1 MSDVESRISDV
12 GRRTAHISFRIRD
25 TTVPKKYTL
34 PPVCL
39 FGVHIRLIWLF
50 LNTDRKILNSKR
62 IISKKWRNSNTD
74 FAKYKLKTKP
84 PTLLII
90 KCLLNHWFITN
101 GILYNTIRKHRQL
114 KKEVF
119 PSRRTFLYTWGGLVQ
134 RAIFKINLF
143 SAWMGETNRENVS
156 DEARGQREMSGSPKK
171 RNKQKNQTY
180 WKMQPSIIIFPRR
193 GSIGSL
199 ARR

>member
-1 MSDVESRISDV
+1 MSDIKCRMSNLGSQMSEE
-12 GRRTAHISFRIRD
+12 GRLPHKRYQGS
-25 TTVPKKYTL
+25 KKVYT
-34 PPVCL
+34 PVCL

-90 KCLLNHWFITN
+90 KCLLNHWFMTN
-101 GILYNTIRKHRQL
+101 GILYNTIRKHRQP

-119 PSRRTFLYTWGGLVQ
+119 PSRRTFLYTRGGLVQ

-156 DEARGQREMSGSPKK
+156 DEARGRREMSGSQKK
-171 RNKQKNQTY
+171 ETNKKT
-180 WKMQPSIIIFPRR
+180 KLTERCSPV
-193 GSIGSL
+193 
-199 ARR
+199 